1 MNPHQK
7 NKIDVSVRC
16 SPDPTLKPLLTKQSP
31 LPYAHPIKLPF
42 LLLLPALPP
51 TNPPSSLMTKTP
63 SFPRFQTL
71 SPEEQRLFR
80 LYGKLPS
87 QASVFARNNQRKYF
101 DSGDYALN
109 KAGKGDGVDTGN
121 VGSIVPDVDTIRH
134 NSPAATNP
142 ANAGG
147 VGGTGPGG
155 SSITTPGLNKSGSI
169 SGPSSGIPVGSPAK
183 ESSLQRET
191 SAEEAAMGDDDEDKE
206 NVAGENGAAGQSQA
220 IPIRT

>member
-7 NKIDVSVRC
+7 NKIDVSVSSFPRPC
-16 SPDPTLKPLLTKQSP
+16 
-31 LPYAHPIKLPF
+31 
-42 LLLLPALPP
+42 LLLQLLSPHLYLSSLPLPP
-51 TNPPSSLMTKTP
+51 TLPPQAQRLETNRISHP
-63 SFPRFQTL
+63 VQTL

-134 NSPAATNP
+134 NSPAAVNGNGTNNVP
-142 ANAGG
+142 GG
-147 VGGTGPGG
+147 GGGAVGGGGG
-155 SSITTPGLNKSGSI
+155 SITPTLTKSGSI

-191 SAEEAAMGDDDEDKE
+191 SVEEAVAEDDEDKE
-206 NVAGENGAAGQSQA
+206 NATGEGQG

>member
-7 NKIDVSVRC
+7 NKIDVS
-16 SPDPTLKPLLTKQSP
+16 
-31 LPYAHPIKLPF
+31 
-42 LLLLPALPP
+42 
-51 TNPPSSLMTKTP
+51 
-63 SFPRFQTL
+63 TL

-134 NSPAATNP
+134 ASPASTTTGGTN
-142 ANAGG
+142 NSTTAGG
-147 VGGTGPGG
+147 VPGSG
-155 SSITTPGLNKSGSI
+155 NPALANNNNNNNHPKSGSI
-169 SGPSSGIPVGSPAK
+169 SSSPSSGIPVGSPAK

-191 SAEEAAMGDDDEDKE
+191 SAEDAMAEDEEDKE
-206 NVAGENGAAGQSQA
+206 NMGGEGGSADGKG

>member
-1 MNPHQK
+1 M
-7 NKIDVSVRC
+7 I
-16 SPDPTLKPLLTKQSP
+16 SPSPP
-31 LPYAHPIKLPF
+31 LPSPF
-42 LLLLPALPP
+42 PSLKADHLVPP
-51 TNPPSSLMTKTP
+51 CL
-63 SFPRFQTL
+63 QTL

-134 NSPAATNP
+134 NSPATAGNP
-142 ANAGG
+142 PSAGG
-147 VGGTGPGG
+147 I
-155 SSITTPGLNKSGSI
+155 ITPSLTKSGSI

-191 SAEEAAMGDDDEDKE
+191 SAEEAVGEDDEDKE
-206 NVAGENGAAGQSQA
+206 NVTGDGQGQG

>member
-7 NKIDVSVRC
+7 NKIDVSVRRTSSC
-16 SPDPTLKPLLTKQSP
+16 
-31 LPYAHPIKLPF
+31 
-42 LLLLPALPP
+42 LPASV
-51 TNPPSSLMTKTP
+51 PPSISPCVPFKPQRKGKKKQKRLTSSPSLP
-63 SFPRFQTL
+63 LQTL

-134 NSPAATNP
+134 NSPAT
-142 ANAGG
+142 AGG
-147 VGGTGPGG
+147 SINSANPGG
-155 SSITTPGLNKSGSI
+155 ITTPGLTKSGSV

-191 SAEEAAMGDDDEDKE
+191 SAEEALAEDDEDKE
-206 NVAGENGAAGQSQA
+206 NVTGEGQGQGQG

>member
-1 MNPHQK
+1 MPQKKTDNPFF
-7 NKIDVSVRC
+7 
-16 SPDPTLKPLLTKQSP
+16 SPYL
-31 LPYAHPIKLPF
+31 
-42 LLLLPALPP
+42 
-51 TNPPSSLMTKTP
+51 
-63 SFPRFQTL
+63 QTL

-134 NSPAATNP
+134 NSPATAGGTNNP

-147 VGGTGPGG
+147 AGAGGVAAGAGG
-155 SSITTPGLNKSGSI
+155 SVIPPSLSKSGSI

-191 SAEEAAMGDDDEDKE
+191 SAEEAAGEDDDEDKE
-206 NVAGENGAAGQSQA
+206 NVTGEGQG

>member
-7 NKIDVSVRC
+7 NKIDVS
-16 SPDPTLKPLLTKQSP
+16 
-31 LPYAHPIKLPF
+31 
-42 LLLLPALPP
+42 
-51 TNPPSSLMTKTP
+51 
-63 SFPRFQTL
+63 TL

-134 NSPAATNP
+134 NSPAAAA
-142 ANAGG
+142 ANNNNGGSPVNGGG
-147 VGGTGPGG
+147 VGGVV
-155 SSITTPGLNKSGSI
+155 SSTPSLTKSGSI

-191 SAEEAAMGDDDEDKE
+191 SVEEAMGDDDEDKE
-206 NVAGENGAAGQSQA
+206 NVAGEGQGQG